1 MIDLL
6 ISVVLVGVAVTYIV
20 EFIDLVTSGFFGVSI
35 LNKFLSLPLSVGG
48 LFVLENNDLKLIV
61 TAPATAFIAL
71 FISKLINQP
80 VATKVPRL
88 RGL

>member
-1 MIDLL
+1 MTDLL
-6 ISVVLVGVAVTYIV
+6 ISAVLVGVAVTYAV
-20 EFIDLVTSGFFGVSI
+20 EFIDLITTGFFGVSI

-48 LFVLENNDLKLIV
+48 LFVLDTTDVQLV
-61 TAPATAFIAL
+61 VAAPATAFVAL

>member
-1 MIDLL
+1 MTDLL
-6 ISVVLVGVAVTYIV
+6 ISVVLVGVAVTYTV
-20 EFIDLVTSGFFGVSI
+20 EFLDLVTTGFFGVSV

-48 LFVLENNDLKLIV
+48 LFVLDTTDVKLAV
-61 TAPATAFIAL
+61 AAPATAFVAL
-71 FISKLINQP
+71 FISKLINKP

>member
-1 MIDLL
+1 MTDLL
-6 ISVVLVGVAVTYIV
+6 ISVALVGVAVTYAV
-20 EFIDLVTSGFFGVSI
+20 EFIDLVTAGFFGVSV

-48 LFVLENNDLKLIV
+48 LFALQTTDVKLV
-61 TAPATAFIAL
+61 VAVPATAFVAL

>member
-1 MIDLL
+1 MTDLL
-6 ISVVLVGVAVTYIV
+6 ISVVLVGVAVTYTV
-20 EFIDLVTSGFFGVSI
+20 EFLDLVTTGFFGVSV

-48 LFVLENNDLKLIV
+48 LFVLDTTDVKLAV
-61 TAPATAFIAL
+61 AAPSTAFVAL

-80 VATKVPRL
+80 IATKVPRL

>member
-1 MIDLL
+1 MTDLL
-6 ISVVLVGVAVTYIV
+6 ISVALVGVAVTYIV

>member
-1 MIDLL
+1 MTDLL
-6 ISVVLVGVAVTYIV
+6 ISVALVGIAVTYII
-20 EFIDLVTSGFFGVSI
+20 EFIDLVTAGFFGVSV

-48 LFVLENNDLKLIV
+48 LFVLGTTDIQLTV
-61 TAPATAFIAL
+61 AAPATAFVAL

>member
-1 MIDLL
+1 MTDLL
-6 ISVVLVGVAVTYIV
+6 ISVALVGVAVTYVV
-20 EFIDLVTSGFFGVSI
+20 EFIDLVTAGFFGVSV

-48 LFVLENNDLKLIV
+48 LFALETTDVKLV
-61 TAPATAFIAL
+61 VAVPATAFVAL